1 MDLATNHNNQNEQ
14 ALLAKKA
21 QQGDGRALETLI
33 KANMGFVINLAKEY
47 QQGGMELD
55 DLVSEGSI
63 ALMNAI
69 LKWNPEKTPSL
80 VAYAVYDI
88 RKAMEKTVA
97 QENMIVRIPEGEFAN
112 VKSMDAPVRPGHSRS
127 LGETMP
133 EKSGKAPDA
142 ATDDLFITEEMLE
155 RVKML
160 PSREQEIILCFY
172 GIGRPH
178 MTMSEIGDAMGLRRE
193 RVRQIRKKAER
204 QLRKINK

>member
-1 MDLATNHNNQNEQ
+1 MDIATNHNNQAEQ
-14 ALLAKKA
+14 ALLAQKA

-33 KANMGFVINLAKEY
+33 KNNMGFVINLAKEY

-69 LKWNPEKTPSL
+69 LKWDPAKTSSL

-88 RKAMEKTVA
+88 RKAMERTA
-97 QENMIVRIPEGEFAN
+97 EQESMIVRIPEGEFAN
-112 VKSMDAPVRPGHSRS
+112 VKSMDAPLRPGHSRS

-133 EKSGKAPDA
+133 SQSGEAPDA
-142 ATDDLFITEEMLE
+142 ATDTLFVTEEMKE
-155 RVKML
+155 RVQML
-160 PSREQEIILCFY
+160 PQREQEIILSFY

-178 MTMSEIGDAMGLRRE
+178 MTMAEIGDAMGLRRE

-204 QLRKINK
+204 KLRKIIV